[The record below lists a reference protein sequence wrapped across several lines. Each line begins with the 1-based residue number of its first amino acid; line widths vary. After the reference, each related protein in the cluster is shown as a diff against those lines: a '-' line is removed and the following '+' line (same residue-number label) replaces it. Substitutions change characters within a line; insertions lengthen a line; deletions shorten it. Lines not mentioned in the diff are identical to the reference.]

1 MHRLCSLLLA
11 TATVCAIVGN
21 GLAQGHTPAH
31 DKPSEPA
38 RQSEA
43 MGSFQVRAYGAFRL
57 FMQKQDYSAKVGL
70 ANARAP
76 GATDGVGALSGLRG
90 EISLIDGRYIVSYG
104 GGCKG
109 ACPAL
114 HAEQAALLGTGT
126 VKVWHAPVPLPDTLV
141 GKSLDDFIVAQAKSK
156 GIDTETPFPLRLTG
170 TLVKVEMHVIEAPN
184 AAFTGHGSKV
194 HMAKQDEFKHDRIT
208 GDVVGFYAPSTMH
221 GVLTHPGELFHFHW
235 IDETRTR
242 TAHLDAF
249 GMEKGSVLLLPK
261 E

>member
-1 MHRLCSLLLA
+1 MQRLNSLLLA
-11 TATVCAIVGN
+11 TATLGALSGFCV
-21 GLAQGHTPAH
+21 AQDHKPAH
-31 DKPSEPA
+31 SQPSEQA
-38 RQSEA
+38 EQSGA

-57 FMQKQDYSAKVGL
+57 FMQKQDYSSKVGL
-70 ANARAP
+70 AEAQAP
-76 GATDGVGALSGLRG
+76 GATDGVGALSDLRG

-109 ACPAL
+109 ACPAP
-114 HAEQAALLGTGT
+114 HAEQAALLGTGR
-126 VKVWHAPVPLPDTLV
+126 VKAWHAPVPLPETLL
-141 GKSLDDFIVAQAKSK
+141 GKAIDDFIVAQAKSK

-194 HMAKQDEFKHDRIT
+194 HMAKQDEFKHEWIT
-208 GDVVGFYAPSTMH
+208 GEVVGFYAPSTMH

-235 IDETRTR
+235 IDEAGSR

-249 GMEKGSVLLLPK
+249 GMEKGSMLLLPR